1 MSGRYLAWRLLQVLP
16 ATAGIVLIGFL
27 LIHLAPGD
35 PVLALAGEHG
45 DAAYYEFMRHRF
57 GLDRPIPQRLA
68 TYAAR
73 VMQGDFG
80 MSYVH
85 GRPALAVIG
94 ERAPATLLLTG
105 MALFLSVVIGIPLG
119 VLAALRQRRPAD
131 AVITVT
137 ALGLYSAPVFWVGQL
152 AVLFLAFH
160 LGLFPVQGIA
170 TAGSAA
176 TGLHHALDVA
186 RHLALPAMVLAS
198 QEMAALVRLTRGG
211 LVVELAT
218 DHVRTARAKGVSQRI
233 VVFRH
238 ALPRALLPV
247 LTVIGARAGHL
258 LAGAVVVEIVFGWP
272 GLGRLLISS
281 LQTRDAPVLLG
292 LFFLVSITVILA
304 NLLTDL
310 LYAAVDPR
318 IRYR

>member
-1 MSGRYLAWRLLQVLP
+1 MLP
-16 ATAGIVLIGFL
+16 ATAGIVVIGFL
-27 LIHLAPGD
+27 LIHIAPGG

-57 GLDRPIPQRLA
+57 GLDRPVPQRLA

-73 VMQGDFG
+73 IAQGDFG

-85 GRPALAVIG
+85 GRPAVDVIL

-105 MALFLSVVIGIPLG
+105 TALFLSLIIGIPLG
-119 VLAALRQRRPAD
+119 SFAALRQSRPID
-131 AVITVT
+131 GLITVT

-152 AVLFLAFH
+152 AALLFAYH

-170 TAGSAA
+170 TAGSPA
-176 TGLHHALDVA
+176 TGVAHALDVA
-186 RHLALPAMVLAS
+186 RHLALPALVLAS
-198 QEMAALVRLTRGG
+198 QEIAALVRLTRGG
-211 LVVELAT
+211 LIAELAT
-218 DHVRTARAKGVSQRI
+218 DHVRTARAKGLSERI

-247 LTVIGARAGHL
+247 LTVVGARAGHL
-258 LAGAVVVEIVFGWP
+258 IAGAVVVEIVFGWP